1 MINQVKEENYPFPT
15 FELEVKEKYLERGK
29 IYSSEKDMEIK
40 ELLQEKRAEILK
52 IAAQYGASNVR
63 IFGSVARGEAT
74 ANSDIDFL
82 MDIQAGRSLLNRIA
96 LIQDLEDLLDRKVD
110 VAKPEILHECIREQ
124 VLKEAIPL

>member
-1 MINQVKEENYPFPT
+1 MINQVQEENYPFPT
-15 FELEVKEKYLERGK
+15 FELGVKEENLYRQK
-29 IYSSEKDMEIK
+29 IYSIEKDMEIK

-74 ANSDIDFL
+74 ADSDIDFL

>member
-1 MINQVKEENYPFPT
+1 MDITKDFQKTVKN
-15 FELEVKEKYLERGK
+15 
-29 IYSSEKDMEIK
+29 IEIK
-40 ELLQEKRAEILK
+40 KILQEKREEILK
-52 IAAQYGASNVR
+52 IATRYGASNVR

-74 ANSDIDFL
+74 ADSDIDFL
-82 MDIQAGRSLLNRIA
+82 MDIQSGQSLLNRIA

>member
-1 MINQVKEENYPFPT
+1 MNM
-15 FELEVKEKYLERGK
+15 K
-29 IYSSEKDMEIK
+29 IE
-40 ELLQEKRAEILK
+40 ELLQEKRTEILK

-96 LIQDLEDLLDRKVD
+96 LIQDLEDLLNRKVD
-110 VAKPEILHECIREQ
+110 VAKPEILHESIREQ

>member
-1 MINQVKEENYPFPT
+1 
-15 FELEVKEKYLERGK
+15 
-29 IYSSEKDMEIK
+29 MEIK

-74 ANSDIDFL
+74 VDSDIDFL

-110 VAKPEILHECIREQ
+110 VTKPEILNECIREQ
-124 VLKEAIPL
+124 ILKEAIPL

>member
-1 MINQVKEENYPFPT
+1 MINQVKEENYPFPR

-29 IYSSEKDMEIK
+29 IYSSKKDMEIK

-74 ANSDIDFL
+74 ADSDIDFL

-110 VAKPEILHECIREQ
+110 VAKPEILHEYIREQ